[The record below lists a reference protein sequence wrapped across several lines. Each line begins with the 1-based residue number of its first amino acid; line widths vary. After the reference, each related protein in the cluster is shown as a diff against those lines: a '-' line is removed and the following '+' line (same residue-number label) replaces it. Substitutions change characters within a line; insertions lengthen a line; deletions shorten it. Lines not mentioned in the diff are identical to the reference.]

1 MQVVEV
7 LLKPQV
13 LLQRYLNTWL
23 GQNWQG
29 HRFILQDI
37 HLCVF
42 FVWER
47 SPLHLTSCLEVKNLC
62 VCFTKPL
69 FVHLFCSFDF
79 MSFFLHI
86 SIRLHPAFC
95 GLFALYVFVY
105 LLVVNLFVC
114 KFVGVFVIV
123 YLSLYLFVSLFIC
136 LFVYLSLFLLFRLSI
151 CSTFYSFICLVLI
164 CLFLSLFFSLF
175 FFCHVWEFI
184 GVFVCLF
191 IELIFL
197 GLLAHLYF
205 CFTLPSTFGC

>member
-114 KFVGVFVIV
+114 KFFGVFVIV
-123 YLSLYLFVSLFIC
+123 YLSLC
-136 LFVYLSLFLLFRLSI
+136 LFFRLSI

-175 FFCHVWEFI
+175 FVMFESSLVYL
-184 GVFVCLF
+184 FVCLLSWF
-191 IELIFL
+191 FL
-197 GLLAHLYF
+197 VY
-205 CFTLPSTFGC
+205 